1 MLRLLKNWFCAERLD
16 NGGNQLR
23 LMAYYSDHLL
33 RAKRRASSND
43 VFDERASSRAVQNL
57 CEAGFEP
64 STFPGSEN
72 NDSEIVIGHEGSI
85 LHFTARI

>member
-1 MLRLLKNWFCAERLD
+1 MLWLLKNRFGAKRLD
-16 NGGNQLR
+16 NRRNLFC
-23 LMAYYSDHLL
+23 LVAYYNDHLL

-43 VFDERASSRAVQNL
+43 VFDKRTSPRAVQNL

-64 STFPGSEN
+64 STFPGGEN